1 MDPKRLNGNPFMI
14 EKMRPELG
22 GDLVRAVARDME
34 RAKKA
39 SEEKKQAQKT
49 KEKAAK

>member
-1 MDPKRLNGNPFMI
+1 MDPKRLNGNPLMI

-22 GDLVRAVARDME
+22 GDLVRAVAEDME

-39 SEEKKQAQKT
+39 AEAKKKAEKT
-49 KEKAAK
+49 KEKATK